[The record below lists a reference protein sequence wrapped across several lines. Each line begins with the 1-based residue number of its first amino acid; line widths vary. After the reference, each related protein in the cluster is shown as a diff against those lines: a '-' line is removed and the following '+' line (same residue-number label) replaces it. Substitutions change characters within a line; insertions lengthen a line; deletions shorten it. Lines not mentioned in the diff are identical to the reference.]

1 MRKVISVQPMPLKM
15 VNLSDLKND
24 SQPSAGATSRF

>member
-1 MRKVISVQPMPLKM
+1 MRKVIGVQPMPLEM
-15 VNLSDLKND
+15 VNLSDPKNY